1 MNLEVI
7 TKKTGSI
14 KIPVIIKI
22 VGQNTLPTNINVTA
36 HSVGPVMQCK
46 QEVLEL
52 GKVDVL
58 KTHEIKLTLINQ
70 LIIPAEFT
78 LFYSNRKYIFFVEEK
93 EGRVKKKGTHM
104 LKVFCSPDIAMK
116 FNDMLMMHVKHGNYL
131 EIPIRCYG
139 IVNTITPDINLSDI
153 KFGDHYTS
161 AEVET
166 EFFIANKGR
175 KAVKIT

>member
-1 MNLEVI
+1 MYSEFPYTKTILLQNKSQLPAKFEVLPQDDSSKRLAIIDPSSPSDEIEPVSTYQLNLEVI

-36 HSVGPVMQCK
+36 HSIGPAMHCK
-46 QEVLEL
+46 QEVLEF
-52 GKVDVL
+52 GKKDVL

-93 EGRVKKKGTHM
+93 EGRVKKKGTHV
-104 LKVFCSPDIAMK
+104 LKV
-116 FNDMLMMHVKHGNYL
+116 
-131 EIPIRCYG
+131 
-139 IVNTITPDINLSDI
+139 
-153 KFGDHYTS
+153 
-161 AEVET
+161 
-166 EFFIANKGR
+166 
-175 KAVKIT
+175 